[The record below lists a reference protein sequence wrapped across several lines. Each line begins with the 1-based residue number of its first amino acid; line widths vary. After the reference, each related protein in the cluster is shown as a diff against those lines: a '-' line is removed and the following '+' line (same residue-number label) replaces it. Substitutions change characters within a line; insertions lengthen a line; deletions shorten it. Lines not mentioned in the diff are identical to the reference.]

1 MTCKGFAFDNKFFV
15 LEVCHNDQLLR
26 LIKMSIILTV
36 KYYHYKDPYK
46 IIIRLQ
52 YYAHSWF

>member
-52 YYAHSWF
+52 